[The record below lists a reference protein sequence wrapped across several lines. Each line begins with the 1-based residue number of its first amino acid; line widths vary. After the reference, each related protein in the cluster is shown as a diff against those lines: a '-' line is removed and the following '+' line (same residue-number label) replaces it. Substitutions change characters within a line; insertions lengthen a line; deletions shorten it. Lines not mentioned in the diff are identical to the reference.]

1 MGYIEEKQKMLSL
14 EYRKAKQDAEKAQKE
29 MEQKQKQLEKTKQE
43 KQNHK
48 EYQRDLK
55 IAAENDLKQAFY
67 NVIDKY
73 GIERGFIYLHLKTVH
88 DDILKQVPESHE
100 ELYYLDKNYYTIL
113 NKVQD
118 IYIKDFNAKRIIE
131 QKQEQRKSQYLNAFA
146 FIILFPFKILKYIV
160 IFFLMIL
167 LGKK

>member
-29 MEQKQKQLEKTKQE
+29 MEQKQKELEKSKEE
-43 KQNHK
+43 KQTQR

-73 GIERGFIYLHLKTVH
+73 GIEKGFIYLHLKTVH
-88 DDILKQVPESHE
+88 DDILTQVPENHE

-118 IYIKDFNAKRIIE
+118 VYIKDFNAKRIIE
-131 QKQEQRKSQYLNAFA
+131 QKNQQRKNNYLNIVA
-146 FIILFPFKILKYIV
+146 FIIMFPFKILKYIT
-160 IFFLMIL
+160 IFFLMII